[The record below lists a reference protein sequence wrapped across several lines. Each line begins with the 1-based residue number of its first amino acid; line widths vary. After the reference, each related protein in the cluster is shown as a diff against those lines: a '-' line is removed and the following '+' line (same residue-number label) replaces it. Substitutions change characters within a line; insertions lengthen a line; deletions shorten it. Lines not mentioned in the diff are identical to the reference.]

1 MNSSIPQRDVSK
13 RLKKYVGSI
22 FANKYTYMLIF
33 PALVFYA
40 IFSYY
45 PMYGIVMAFKDF
57 KVNLGILRSPWI
69 GFENFEWLIK
79 DKFFWEAFRNTV
91 IISISRIIIQFPGPI
106 ILALMLNE
114 MFLKKTKKIYQ
125 TIYTFPNFLSWVIVA
140 GIVKNFLAI
149 GGPLNGLLAMVGV
162 EEPINFLIIPEIF
175 RPILYATDIWKGV
188 GWGSIIY
195 LAAMSSINP
204 ELYEAAIID
213 GANRFR
219 RIYHITLPGIR
230 EVAVLLLLF
239 AVAGVM
245 NAGFDQIFN
254 LYNPVVRPVSEI
266 IDTYIY
272 EITFRSKPDFGFST
286 AVGLFKSVI
295 NLVLL
300 VSADRTA
307 KLMGARGIF

>member
-254 LYNPVVRPVSEI
+254 LYNPVVRPVS
-266 IDTYIY
+266 
-272 EITFRSKPDFGFST
+272 
-286 AVGLFKSVI
+286 
-295 NLVLL
+295 
-300 VSADRTA
+300 
-307 KLMGARGIF
+307 